1 MCPAGGSHKELLG
14 FVCRGRRRGWQEFRG
29 GSVRPWDLRLKFC
42 VVPGLSRKVST
53 GLGEGGRELRQRV
66 EVWVPSPRVAPAK
79 AGGRGD
85 AGEGEQAEAAGPEKK
100 A

>member
-1 MCPAGGSHKELLG
+1 MLVRFVSTEPWRKLLL
-14 FVCRGRRRGWQEFRG
+14 VRLWRGWVG
-29 GSVRPWDLRLKFC
+29 VLALCLGS
-42 VVPGLSRKVST
+42 
-53 GLGEGGRELRQRV
+53 RELRQRV